1 MFDKA
6 IMEAGEYLTLKEV
19 ARYSHGLCVL
29 FNEFYEA
36 VQVNSE
42 PDPLLKA
49 WLALVEGF
57 ATTLKDALES
67 YGDPNLREDLTRWA
81 AAALHPILAGRS

>member
-1 MFDKA
+1 VELIKRLSMFDKA
-6 IMEAGEYLTLKEV
+6 IMEAGEYLNPKEV
-19 ARYSHGLCVL
+19 ARYSHGLCAL

-49 WLALVEGF
+49 ARLALVEGF
-57 ATTLKDALES
+57 ATTLKDALE
-67 YGDPNLREDLTRWA
+67 LTG
-81 AAALHPILAGRS
+81 IQTSEKI